1 MKLDRARITI
11 VRLSAIGDCIHG
23 LPVLCALRDALP
35 HAHLSWIVEGRTAG
49 FLCRHPALDQ
59 VIQVPRKWLKSPRAV
74 WRLRRELRALKPDVT
89 MDLQGLTKSAIAARI
104 SGAKTRVGFDG
115 IDGRE
120 LSRWSN
126 NLLVEP
132 QSSHVIDR
140 NLELL
145 RALDLRPRIVRFGLP
160 PFDEEDATIG
170 KFLRECGLASGQF
183 AIINAGSGWASRR
196 WPTERFTEVARYLGE
211 TYRMPSVIVWGG
223 NEEQAQAAVIATT
236 AGGHAHVAPPTTL
249 AELAALCRRGQF
261 FLSSDTGPLHLAVA
275 AGTPCIGMYG
285 PVDARRNGPYGR
297 GHIILQ
303 RVLLTGSSRAR
314 RGADNAS
321 MRAIT
326 VEDVCAACDQ
336 MIRRKDL
343 SGLVHPSSSLF
354 EPQVIA
360 A

>member
-35 HAHLSWIVEGRTAG
+35 QAHLSWIVEGRTAD
-49 FLCRHPALDQ
+49 FLRQHPALDQ
-59 VIQVPRKWLKSPRAV
+59 LIQVPRKWLKSPRSV
-74 WRLRRELRALKPDVT
+74 WRLRRELREIKPDVT
-89 MDLQGLTKSAIAARI
+89 IDLQGLTKSAIAARL

-115 IDGRE
+115 RDGRE

-126 NLLVEP
+126 NLRVEP
-132 QSSHVIDR
+132 RATHIIDR

-145 RALDLRPRIVRFGLP
+145 APLGLRPQLVRFGLP
-160 PFDEEDATIG
+160 AFDDEDATIG
-170 KFLRECGLASGQF
+170 KFLRERGLASGQF
-183 AIINAGSGWASRR
+183 AVINPGAGWPSKR
-196 WPTERFTEVARYLGE
+196 WPIESYTEVARYLGE
-211 TYRMPSVIVWGG
+211 AYRLPSVVTWAGQEEHVW
-223 NEEQAQAAVIATT
+223 ATAIAAA
-236 AGGHAHVAPPTTL
+236 AGGHAHVAPTTTL
-249 AELAALCRRGQF
+249 AELAALCRRSHF
-261 FLSSDTGPLHLAVA
+261 FFGSDTGPSHLAA
-275 AGTPCIGMYG
+275 AVGTPCIGMYG

-321 MRAIT
+321 MRAIS
-326 VEDVCAACDQ
+326 VEDACAACDN
-336 MIRRKDL
+336 MMRRNQAT
-343 SGLVHPSSSLF
+343 GFAHPS
-354 EPQVIA
+354 PMPHQPTVIA

>member
-35 HAHLSWIVEGRTAG
+35 HAHLSWVVEGRTAD
-49 FLCRHPALDQ
+49 FLRRHPALDQ

-74 WRLRRELRALKPDVT
+74 WKLRRELRTIKPDVT
-89 MDLQGLTKSAIAARI
+89 IDLQGLTKSAIAARI
-104 SGAKTRVGFDG
+104 AGAKTRIGFDG

-126 NLLVEP
+126 NVRVEP
-132 QSSHVIDR
+132 QCTHIIDR

-145 RALDLRPRIVRFGLP
+145 RPLDIRPRIVRFGLP
-160 PFDEEDATIG
+160 AFDEEDATIG
-170 KFLRECGLASGQF
+170 KFLRERGLATGQF

-196 WPTERFTEVARYLGE
+196 WPTEWFTEVARYLGE
-211 TYRMPSVIVWGG
+211 TYRLPSVVVWGG
-223 NEEQAQAAVIATT
+223 GDEQVQAATIATP

-249 AELAALCRRGQF
+249 AELAALCRRARF
-261 FLSSDTGPLHLAVA
+261 FFSSDTGPLHLAA
-275 AGTPCIGMYG
+275 AVGTPCIGMYG

-297 GHIILQ
+297 GHVILQ

-314 RGADNAS
+314 RGADNTS
-321 MRAIT
+321 MRAIS
-326 VEDVCAACDQ
+326 VEDVCDACDE
-336 MIRRKDL
+336 MIRRDDKT
-343 SGLVHPSSSLF
+343 GLVHPSSIPF
-354 EPQVIA
+354 EPQILA